1 LGTCDLSKDYCLIS
15 DAEDGNEKEG
25 KDVVKGALFLASD
38 AALAIKGLSRP

>member
-1 LGTCDLSKDYCLIS
+1 LGTCDLGKDYCLIS
-15 DAEDGNEKEG
+15 DAEDGER